1 MAAARSGEV
10 PTRSAGGTRTE
21 RRRFPFFSGF
31 RVDLRSPFPTPSPP
45 SDDSCCPQSSIPSF
59 RTALRRWRSA
69 RGCSGLRAPP
79 PRDAAPR
86 CEERCEGAGAAAA
99 GSRDSTARAQTAQQR
114 ERQRQAQ
121 PHPAETEPSE
131 KAKQQPNPSEQTPNP
146 PTRSPAANCSPKAA
160 APAGPSVGSHR
171 AAATCPRPAAPSR
184 PAAREASPR
193 PRPCRLPGGRHL
205 SASAAPAPPSLSPF
219 ARRRPRGASRR
230 GAARYLELGGAVPA
244 RLFQWQRTC
253 RPPRPISARLGP
265 LPRSFS
271 ERIRRRS
278 ESYLRAPGPA
288 ALRAAPHMRGG
299 GGWGRTCAALRCPG
313 GGAGP
318 GGHGKQNYL

>member
-1 MAAARSGEV
+1 MAAAKSGEV

-99 GSRDSTARAQTAQQR
+99 GSRDSTAQQR
-114 ERQRQAQ
+114 ERHRQAQ
-121 PHPAETEPSE
+121 PLPAETEPSE
-131 KAKQQPNPSEQTPNP
+131 KAKQQPNPSEPTPNP
-146 PTRSPAANCSPKAA
+146 VSHEEPGRQLLPEGRSPRGAVRRQP
-160 APAGPSVGSHR
+160 PS
-171 AAATCPRPAAPSR
+171 
-184 PAAREASPR
+184 
-193 PRPCRLPGGRHL
+193 GRHL
-205 SASAAPAPPSLSPF
+205 PASRRPVTPGRPRGLPSASAVPPAGGPPPERQRGAGPPSLSPF

>member
-114 ERQRQAQ
+114 ERHRQAQ
-121 PHPAETEPSE
+121 PLPAETEPSE
-131 KAKQQPNPSEQTPNP
+131 KAKQQPNPSEPTPNP
-146 PTRSPAANCSPKAA
+146 ASHEEPGRQLLSEGRSPRGAVRRQPPSGRHLPASRRPVTPGRPRGLPSASAVPPAGGPPPERQRGAGPPLALSLRSAA
-160 APAGPSVGSHR
+160 APRCLPTRRGA
-171 AAATCPRPAAPSR
+171 
-184 PAAREASPR
+184 
-193 PRPCRLPGGRHL
+193 LPGARRRRTCAPLPMAAHL
-205 SASAAPAPPSLSPF
+205 PPAPPNQ
-219 ARRRPRGASRR
+219 R
-230 GAARYLELGGAVPA
+230 AARP
-244 RLFQWQRTC
+244 
-253 RPPRPISARLGP
+253 SAP
-265 LPRSFS
+265 L
-271 ERIRRRS
+271 
-278 ESYLRAPGPA
+278 L
-288 ALRAAPHMRGG
+288 
-299 GGWGRTCAALRCPG
+299 
-313 GGAGP
+313 
-318 GGHGKQNYL
+318 